1 MLDTAIK
8 FLRSHQGRQIRLVM
22 DKKEVKITKFGD
34 IFVRCQ
40 TFVRHSTVVERCTV
54 CPGPAVNLC
63 SVTVD
68 S

>member
-1 MLDTAIK
+1 MLETAIK
-8 FLRSHQGRQIRLVM
+8 FLCSHQGRQIRLVM

-40 TFVRHSTVVERCTV
+40 TFVRHSTVGERCTV

>member
-1 MLDTAIK
+1 MLETAIK

-40 TFVRHSTVVERCTV
+40 LLYSTVLLWSVAQFVRVPLSIS
-54 CPGPAVNLC
+54 AL
-63 SVTVD
+63 
-68 S
+68 